1 MNSCKN
7 NIVEPSLSQKKK
19 KKKKKRGGKEKKKK
33 SIPSEGTHF
42 LFHLWTSFSFQ
53 FLLSPYF
60 LSRVEIHFNPFL
72 TFYYIYIF
80 LYNLSFQFFQ
90 PNRIRSKKKNL
101 SSILST
107 MLTKKKKKK
116 KINQRSRRIYF
127 HVTFQSFRITLSLS
141 LHRSY
146 TPSAFARRIF
156 TVRFRPFRG
165 QQSPKYQTTLLTYRT
180 FNNPSLGE
188 RNANNIEQIYRRL
201 GPAGERTGE

>member
-1 MNSCKN
+1 M
-7 NIVEPSLSQKKK
+7 EPSLSQK

-107 MLTKKKKKK
+107 MLTKKKKKEK
-116 KINQRSRRIYF
+116 DKSTIAKNLLSRYF
-127 HVTFQSFRITLSLS
+127 SILSNNSLSLS